1 MPGDLKL
8 LFKPNTPEERP
19 GGDMSAMLIP
29 RDPQSMRK
37 HEQMRKTF
45 NFDTGAI
52 RGVFDRDN
60 KGNIVILRN
69 PEGHLVDKQG
79 RRVNK
84 KGYLID
90 DKGNVVDRDQK
101 IIFRSNQLDSD
112 DEIPGFYTIDE
123 LDQYDEQ
130 LLR

>member
-1 MPGDLKL
+1 MPGDLKI

-29 RDPQSMRK
+29 RDPQTLRK

-45 NFDTGAI
+45 NFDTAGI

-60 KGNIVILRN
+60 KGNIVILRS
-69 PEGHLVDKQG
+69 PEGYLVDKQG

-84 KGYLID
+84 KGYLCD
-90 DKGNVVDRDQK
+90 
-101 IIFRSNQLDSD
+101 
-112 DEIPGFYTIDE
+112 
-123 LDQYDEQ
+123 
-130 LLR
+130 